1 MRLQAPSSRDVPNL
15 GDEAIASVRAGG
27 GLVAAREDD
36 VTLVLALS
44 SDSADTDDAVA
55 LSREA
60 LTWLRRRLTGD
71 TSRP

>member
-1 MRLQAPSSRDVPNL
+1 VPNL
-15 GDEAIASVRAGG
+15 VDEAIVSVRAGG
-27 GLVAAREDD
+27 GLVATREDD